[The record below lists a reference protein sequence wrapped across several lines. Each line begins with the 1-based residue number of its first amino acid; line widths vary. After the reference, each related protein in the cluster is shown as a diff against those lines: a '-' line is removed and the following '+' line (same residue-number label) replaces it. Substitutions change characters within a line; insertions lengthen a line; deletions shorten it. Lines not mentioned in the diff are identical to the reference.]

1 MMLYSHPQDNIEDR
15 MIIKIFRFILPIIF
29 LIIHG
34 GIGIV
39 HLFSLRDL
47 LMLFVQRH
55 ITIWSWRFIELSAA
69 IVLCIGWLALINILQ
84 HLYEKD
90 LKVSWLPKRFLIVLG
105 VQLVL
110 YGGTVLLLHL
120 G

>member
-1 MMLYSHPQDNIEDR
+1 MLYSHPQDNTEDG
-15 MIIKIFRFILPIIF
+15 MLTKVFRFILPVIF

-39 HLFSLRDL
+39 HLFALRDL
-47 LMLFVQRH
+47 LMMFVQRH
-55 ITIWSWRFIELSAA
+55 ITIWSWRFIELAAA
-69 IVLCIGWLALINILQ
+69 IVLCISWLVLINVLQ

-90 LKVSWLPKRFLIVLG
+90 LKTSWIPKRFLIVLG
-105 VQLVL
+105 IQLVL
-110 YGGTVLLLHL
+110 YGGTVLLLTI